1 MLALV
6 VLLQAAIGFGVVRRF
21 QGLRSIQVLAL
32 SMLAGLP
39 LSSILVIA
47 LDRVGIGINAP
58 AMLIAFVLAAVALN
72 IGSLSRTRAALAGP
86 WPRPRALRADE
97 AIFAILVVFFLAVS
111 LWQCVRLP
119 VIPRDATVGADLVAK
134 VAIREGRIDSSVF
147 TGETLR
153 GQLSNQPYYAPFAML
168 MQIVFRLA
176 GMPFGQV
183 WLSVLFVSFVVYM
196 WGRLRETTHPLL
208 AGFLMLALVTV
219 PLMYSY
225 SYLVNT
231 DFANAIFFGVGV
243 LLLHDARGRRQTG
256 LLALGGLF
264 MGFACWSRTETI
276 LFVLLGTPLVL
287 FGATAPVSVPATAP
301 AVAREGRRDGRSH
314 LLNAARFLAA
324 PVALF
329 LLWHLVYMRFVF
341 PDAPRMTSLAADVEG
356 RSLTSTIG
364 GVLALLAA
372 HDLYGTIIDLF
383 GLVFVVNLVIFRD
396 RRGLD
401 LLAWIGVLLVGFIL
415 VVQIFPAAFVESTVK
430 RGSFKLFPIMIA
442 YLAETRLLASL
453 SERLTRFE
461 RPEVPTALS

>member
-72 IGSLSRTRAALAGP
+72 LGSLSRTRAALAGP

-97 AIFAILVVFFLAVS
+97 VIFAILVVFFLAVS

-134 VAIREGRIDSSVF
+134 VAIREGRIDSSIF

-183 WLSVLFVSFVVYM
+183 WLSVLFISFVIYM
-196 WGRLRETTHPLL
+196 WSRLRETTHPLL
-208 AGFLMLALVTV
+208 AGFLMLALATV

-231 DFANAIFFGVGV
+231 DFANAIFFGLGV
-243 LLLHDARGRRQTG
+243 LLLHDARRRRKTG

-287 FGATAPVSVPATAP
+287 FGATAPVGAP
-301 AVAREGRRDGRSH
+301 ASAREGRRDGRSR
-314 LLNAARFLAA
+314 LQDAACFLTA

-329 LLWHLVYMRFVF
+329 LLWHLIYMRFVF
-341 PDAPRMTSLAADVEG
+341 PDAPRMTSLAAGVEG

-364 GVLALLAA
+364 GVLGLLAA
-372 HDLYGTIIDLF
+372 HDLYGTIIDIF
-383 GLVFVVNLVIFRD
+383 GLVLVANLIIFRD

-401 LLAWIGVLLVGFIL
+401 LLGWIGVLLVGFIL

-430 RGSFKLFPIMIA
+430 RGYFKLFPIMIA
-442 YLAETRLLASL
+442 YLAETRLLAFL
-453 SERLTRFE
+453 SEKLTRFE
-461 RPEVPTALS
+461 RPAVPTALS